1 MISMKVFKV
10 ESGLS
15 MERLCEAL
23 DRLDAVALR
32 PDTVESLEELELA
45 FHLAKKAFEKKKN
58 IAKKLKYEFL
68 LWLSGTR
75 DISSA
80 IKRTSPKGK
89 QFLLAVFSE
98 RKKLPAE
105 LKEKRMGLS
114 KRGKSLRLERISLS
128 RIRS

>member
-1 MISMKVFKV
+1 MKVFKV

>member
-1 MISMKVFKV
+1 MRVFRV

-15 MERLCEAL
+15 MERLYEAL
-23 DRLDAVALR
+23 DKLDAVALR
-32 PDTVESLEELELA
+32 PDAVESLEEVELA
-45 FHLAKKAFEKKKN
+45 FHLAKKAFENKKN

-89 QFLLAVFSE
+89 EFLLAVFSE

-114 KRGKSLRLERISLS
+114 KRGKSLRLEMISLS